1 MMTNKFD
8 ELLTQLGTGK
18 WNLIYFISAGYWCFL
33 LPPQTFNMMFYAP
46 AVNYTCLPP
55 EGENITHISE
65 DSCTYTVDRSSLAG
79 LEEKHCTEWDFDTSV
94 FTRTLTSEFG
104 LVCQNAYLRASYQ
117 SIYAFSTIFSP
128 FISGYIADRHGRKVV
143 VVVSLVVYSF
153 TSLGTSVITN
163 FSVILAFRFIL
174 GTFANPTIYIL
185 SMEVCEVRMRS
196 VVGVLLGL
204 PWAVSMMAWGALAYL
219 IRDWRW
225 LQFTVSLPMLL
236 IMGLLFLIDESPR
249 WLIVKGRHEQALKV
263 LRRVARLNKSTLP
276 PEEEL
281 RLMMSGIQAEAE
293 MSKRVSRGKDKEAL
307 GKKKKR
313 CSFRTPALLSTSNI
327 RLIMSVLSLNVFTCN
342 LVYCG
347 LSLSGNIYSSNPFIY
362 VVIGGL
368 MEVPGY
374 TLTSPI
380 IAHWGR
386 KMPIMIGLYICGAAL
401 LSLAFIPSDISW
413 LVMTLAMIGKLA
425 ISGVFMMV
433 IVYETELLPTEVR
446 LQGAAVNGMMGQLA
460 NTISPYVIDVL
471 GPIVS
476 WLPSMIFGVSSFLSA
491 LSLLTLPE
499 TRLMAMP
506 DTIND
511 LEDVF
516 SKKKKIG
523 EGDKKEMEKLQ
534 I

>member
-1 MMTNKFD
+1 
-8 ELLTQLGTGK
+8 
-18 WNLIYFISAGYWCFL
+18 
-33 LPPQTFNMMFYAP
+33 
-46 AVNYTCLPP
+46 
-55 EGENITHISE
+55 
-65 DSCTYTVDRSSLAG
+65 
-79 LEEKHCTEWDFDTSV
+79 
-94 FTRTLTSEFG
+94 
-104 LVCQNAYLRASYQ
+104 
-117 SIYAFSTIFSP
+117 
-128 FISGYIADRHGRKVV
+128 
-143 VVVSLVVYSF
+143 
-153 TSLGTSVITN
+153 
-163 FSVILAFRFIL
+163 
-174 GTFANPTIYIL
+174 
-185 SMEVCEVRMRS
+185 MEVCEVRMRS

-204 PWAVSMMAWGALAYL
+204 PWALGMMVWGALAYL

-225 LQFTVSLPMLL
+225 LQFTASLPLLL

-249 WLIVKGRHEQALKV
+249 WLIVKGKHEQALKV

-281 RLMMSGIQAEAE
+281 RLMMSDIQAEAE

-313 CSFRTPALLSTSNI
+313 CSIKTPALLSTSNI
-327 RLIMSVLSLNVFTCN
+327 RLIMSVLSLNFFTCN
-342 LVYCG
+342 LVYSG

-380 IAHWGR
+380 IARWGR

-425 ISGVFMMV
+425 ISGVFMIV
-433 IVYETELLPTEVR
+433 TVYETELLPTEVR
-446 LQGAAVNGMMGQLA
+446 LQGASVNCMVGQLA
-460 NTISPYVIDVL
+460 ATISPYVIDVL
-471 GPIVS
+471 GPILS

-491 LSLLTLPE
+491 LSVLTLPE